1 MPSECHEPSENGFR
15 IGVMKQVETSR
26 SRSGYTQY
34 TRSLA
39 HLYMMCIVHIMKS
52 ADVIKKLQADG
63 WILHHV
69 KGSHQ
74 QFKHPS
80 KPGKV
85 TVPHPTRDL
94 PIGTLKSIEKQS
106 GLKF

>member
-1 MPSECHEPSENGFR
+1 MCMVR
-15 IGVMKQVETSR
+15 IV
-26 SRSGYTQY
+26 
-34 TRSLA
+34 
-39 HLYMMCIVHIMKS
+39 KS
-52 ADVIKKLQADG
+52 ADVIRKRQAG
-63 WILHHV
+63 VWIVHHV
-69 KGSHQ
+69 KGTHQ